1 MNDNIEIDDLIG
13 QNIQGYQIVQRIGTS
28 TVFLAYQDTPD
39 KQFAL
44 KIFYPD
50 PYACNRTEI
59 LERIQSIIPLRHKN
73 IVTVYQAGETEKFIY
88 AVMEYIPGENLYDL
102 MQRNPRLHWGAAA
115 ELALEITHGLVY
127 AQDHSITHRTLHPDR
142 VLLGTQGQ
150 IKINFCN
157 EGEITPTP
165 EVANYVAPEF
175 FLGETLTSSADIY
188 SLGAIIYHIVTG
200 NAPLS
205 GDTPKDIIRKH
216 READPV
222 LPNYGVADIPHSLSL
237 TLSRALTA
245 DLKLRYQNAYEL
257 QAALHNFLLND
268 IKNYKLGSY
277 KSLLPIVVEVSQS
290 GRAFS
295 QALDLEKV
303 RKSTTQRIE
312 NPQVESHNAEN
323 NGLENSNKATEQQ
336 KVDNNE
342 AIVQSKVD
350 NNEAIVQQKVDNNNK
365 IEEMEHNNNIDSKNE
380 NALIDTSNQ
389 NNQCCIKNLQSLKK
403 QVYFRYFLSLFLHI
417 IACIVI
423 FLILC

>member
-1 MNDNIEIDDLIG
+1 MLFGNWFDKQNRKNMNDNIEIDDLIG

-73 IVTVYQAGETEKFIY
+73 IVTVYQAGETENFIY

-157 EGEITPTP
+157 EGEITPTA

-175 FLGETLTSSADIY
+175 FLGETLNSSADIY
-188 SLGAIIYHIVTG
+188 ALGAIIYHIVTG

-216 READPV
+216 REAEPV

-237 TLSRALTA
+237 VLSRALTA

-290 GRAFS
+290 GKAFS

-303 RKSTTQRIE
+303 KQSITQEIE
-312 NPQVESHNAEN
+312 NNEVNNQVESNEVSNQVESNEVEN
-323 NGLENSNKATEQQ
+323 NKE
-336 KVDNNE
+336 
-342 AIVQSKVD
+342 
-350 NNEAIVQQKVDNNNK
+350 
-365 IEEMEHNNNIDSKNE
+365 IEKQDTINNIESQNE
-380 NALIDTSNQ
+380 NALPDTSN
-389 NNQCCIKNLQSLKK
+389 KNDQYCLEKLQSLKK

-423 FLILC
+423 FLVLC

>member
-1 MNDNIEIDDLIG
+1 MLFGNWFDKQNGKNMNDNIKIDDLIG

-28 TVFLAYQDTPD
+28 TVFLAYQETPD

-73 IVTVYQAGETEKFIY
+73 IVTVYQAGETEDFIY

-142 VLLGTQGQ
+142 ILLGTQGQ

-157 EGEITPTP
+157 EGEITPTA

-175 FLGETLTSSADIY
+175 FLGETLNSSADIY
-188 SLGAIIYHIVTG
+188 ALGAIIYHIVTG

-216 READPV
+216 REAEPV

-245 DLKLRYQNAYEL
+245 DLSLRYQNAYEL

-295 QALDLEKV
+295 QALDLEKE
-303 RKSTTQRIE
+303 RKYITQKIKKPE
-312 NPQVESHNAEN
+312 IPN
-323 NGLENSNKATEQQ
+323 NNNELEHQEPEHQELEHQ
-336 KVDNNE
+336 ELDNNKE
-342 AIVQSKVD
+342 
-350 NNEAIVQQKVDNNNK
+350 
-365 IEEMEHNNNIDSKNE
+365 IEKQDANNNINSN
-380 NALIDTSNQ
+380 NNHALIETSNK
-389 NNQCCIKNLQSLKK
+389 NDKCCIENLRSLKK
-403 QVYFRYFLSLFLHI
+403 QVYFRYFLSLLLHI
-417 IACIVI
+417 IVCFAIIASC
-423 FLILC
+423 FNEIL